1 MRKELKL
8 PTILIYLFLVA
19 LTVNFIF
26 AGNYE
31 FIIYIVVA
39 GLLYLAILLLDKKYT
54 FPIIS
59 VWLFAI
65 WIVFHML
72 GGAVYLGG
80 TRLYD
85 ILLINIYNG
94 GGEFIIL
101 KYDQV
106 MHIYSFLV
114 IGTIIYHILKNH
126 FKKGQVQALIILTIL
141 ATLGVSLLNE
151 VVEFATV
158 IFANGAEGVGG
169 YYNTALDMVFN
180 VVGATLGAFFYRG
193 FLDKK

>member
-1 MRKELKL
+1 MRKGLKL
-8 PTILIYLFLVA
+8 PTILISLFLA
-19 LTVNFIF
+19 GLLAYFIK

-31 FIIYIVVA
+31 FLIYIVIA
-39 GLLYLAILLLDKKYT
+39 GLLYLAILLLDKKYK
-54 FPIIS
+54 FPVIS

-65 WIVFHML
+65 WIVGHML

-85 ILLINIYNG
+85 LMIIMLYNG
-94 GGEFIIL
+94 GGEMMIL

-126 FKKGQVQALIILTIL
+126 FKKDQASAIIILTIL

-158 IFANGAEGVGG
+158 LFANGAEGVGG

-180 VVGATLGAFFYRG
+180 VVGATLGAFFYKG